1 MNGCTVHQYGN
12 EPGWLKVKLYISFCL
27 RIGLSQIPSLLSD
40 TPEVDVCCAA
50 SLLVQVTLVP
60 TETVKLSRLKLTMSE
75 ARTGV
80 AGEGVGVGVGVGK
93 GVRVGIATGVGVGFG
108 TGVSVGVAKGVRV
121 GVGKGVGVGFGRGV
135 RIGVAKGVGVGVA
148 ALAAGAGGWI
158 GRVAVGTGVGELGS
172 STTIVGA
179 GRAEAGVGV
188 GGLPVQPVSP
198 ASRTMPIKTFNATIY
213 SSKIIRDPEPY
224 SNITRRMSGIVL
236 GRVASPV

>member
-1 MNGCTVHQYGN
+1 
-12 EPGWLKVKLYISFCL
+12 
-27 RIGLSQIPSLLSD
+27 
-40 TPEVDVCCAA
+40 
-50 SLLVQVTLVP
+50 
-60 TETVKLSRLKLTMSE
+60 
-75 ARTGV
+75 
-80 AGEGVGVGVGVGK
+80 
-93 GVRVGIATGVGVGFG
+93 
-108 TGVSVGVAKGVRV
+108 
-121 GVGKGVGVGFGRGV
+121 
-135 RIGVAKGVGVGVA
+135 
-148 ALAAGAGGWI
+148 LAAGAGGWI

>member
-1 MNGCTVHQYGN
+1 
-12 EPGWLKVKLYISFCL
+12 
-27 RIGLSQIPSLLSD
+27 
-40 TPEVDVCCAA
+40 
-50 SLLVQVTLVP
+50 
-60 TETVKLSRLKLTMSE
+60 
-75 ARTGV
+75 
-80 AGEGVGVGVGVGK
+80 
-93 GVRVGIATGVGVGFG
+93 
-108 TGVSVGVAKGVRV
+108 
-121 GVGKGVGVGFGRGV
+121 GFGRGV